1 SRLFFDSLS
10 FLPEDLRQIAAAGLG
25 GMIADISDLIA
36 SRDPDGVPRY
46 SRNFAAN
53 DPAIDRAVE
62 RLRNTPFAY
71 LAEKGSDIGTRP
83 GCAVFLQFQS

>member
-1 SRLFFDSLS
+1 
-10 FLPEDLRQIAAAGLG
+10 
-25 GMIADISDLIA
+25 ISDLIA

-83 GCAVFLQFQS
+83 GCAVFLQFQSTEMIERDLSRIAYF